1 MISKHN
7 VWPRKIISL
16 QLHLNPK
23 HSQIQENQ
31 GDHVHGIHMI
41 QFMINKHND
50 YNNNNSVPNKK

>member
-1 MISKHN
+1 MLDQG
-7 VWPRKIISL
+7 RQISL

-41 QFMINKHND
+41 
-50 YNNNNSVPNKK
+50 